1 VACNETDY
9 IADRG
14 LAAFDVKQAQ
24 RFAVLIFTPLILM
37 AYRILVR
44 QYLSHAGDLRQ
55 HVVQFSNVALV
66 RALLDGGSKDGQK
79 QCTSEWRVSRGE
91 LAEML
96 ANANISAG

>member
-14 LAAFDVKQAQ
+14 LAAFNVKQAQ

-44 QYLSHAGDLRQ
+44 QYLSHAGDLKATRCSI
-55 HVVQFSNVALV
+55 SNVALV

-79 QCTSEWRVSRGE
+79 QCTSEWRVSRG
-91 LAEML
+91 
-96 ANANISAG
+96 